1 MRTPMLR
8 PIRTFLLLIAGLLL
22 TASQA
27 AAAAIPHAVVFADKD
42 DTWGVSKVM
51 ARFRTRTGVIQLAIA
66 GMVVGLVILM
76 RKFAD
81 TPRGARRPPSS
92 RED

>member
-8 PIRTFLLLIAGLLL
+8 PIRTFLLSFAWLLL
-22 TASQA
+22 TVSQA
-27 AAAAIPHAVVFADKD
+27 AAAAAHAVVFADKD

-51 ARFRTRTGVIQLAIA
+51 ARFRTRSGVIQLAIA
-66 GMVVGLVILM
+66 GMVVGMYILM

-81 TPRGARRPPSS
+81 SPRGAGRPPSS